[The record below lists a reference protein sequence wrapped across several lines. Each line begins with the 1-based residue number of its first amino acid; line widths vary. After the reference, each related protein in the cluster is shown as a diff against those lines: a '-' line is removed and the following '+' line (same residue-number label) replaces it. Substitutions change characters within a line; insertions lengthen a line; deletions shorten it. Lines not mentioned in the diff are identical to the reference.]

1 MTRPVTT
8 AIKTAASEDADRAT
22 PTALPFQNSEP
33 GRAGTHGGD
42 NEWKLMPHEK
52 GVVSTHQSG
61 GCSSARNRVPSKSNT
76 AKVEAIRLTLA
87 FFSMTSSLS

>member
-1 MTRPVTT
+1 
-8 AIKTAASEDADRAT
+8 
-22 PTALPFQNSEP
+22 
-33 GRAGTHGGD
+33 
-42 NEWKLMPHEK
+42 MPHEK